1 MPANVTLEVSSPGLE
16 RGLRTLTHFEW
27 ALGKKVKV
35 VLNSSL
41 ALPDL
46 PKKYQGQK
54 QMTGILCK
62 VLEKEIL
69 LELDAENKCLIDF
82 LKIKRANLEVD
93 WNSLQEV

>member
-1 MPANVTLEVSSPGLE
+1 
-16 RGLRTLTHFEW
+16 
-27 ALGKKVKV
+27 
-35 VLNSSL
+35 
-41 ALPDL
+41 
-46 PKKYQGQK
+46 
-54 QMTGILCK
+54 MTGILCK